1 MKVVVQRVSQARV
14 DVGGVCVGKIDK
26 GLMLLVGLGREDTI
40 DDLQWMAQKVIHL
53 RIFADNED
61 KMNRSVLDIGGKLL
75 VISQFTLYGD
85 CRKGRRPSFVDA
97 MTPDLA
103 EPLIEQFVAILK
115 DYGLQIETGRFGA
128 MMEVS
133 LCNSGPVTL
142 LIESPHKNSRSL

>member
-1 MKVVVQRVSQARV
+1 
-14 DVGGVCVGKIDK
+14 
-26 GLMLLVGLGREDTI
+26 
-40 DDLQWMAQKVIHL
+40 
-53 RIFADNED
+53 
-61 KMNRSVLDIGGKLL
+61 MNRSVLDIGGKLL